1 MTTVSYMSAT
11 NVHREYVRVTL
22 VDDLGW
28 MVARMRVAERPRP
41 S

>member
-1 MTTVSYMSAT
+1 VCIVSGT